1 MSVFSDINNDITGN
15 AYRWITPFKEVT
27 GMVPV
32 GYVLARDGSKINQ
45 TDKRAAYEL
54 MDQAMESLER
64 RAQCIRLIREIQADP
79 IAMASPQGNE
89 RQSTYRMCWMKSSQS
104 FFYLLKFAAEL
115 YQRHGLSVNEVTPEM
130 RRNGTL
136 AFRDV
141 SWTLWRSGKSTAG
154 RAGYV
159 NNMGGKLYVFDEPR
173 DWIVFADEQLVSLR
187 DQFGLSTRDG
197 SQGTLQGGQMG
208 KAMGEPLTTGA
219 IVLYC
224 VIAITLAVIVV
235 ATLHS
240 MNLSEFQEVD
250 KQDREVV
257 KSYLDTALAARGKY
271 LETGDPKYLVAAQEA
286 EKVALQLDKTR
297 TERAAAAG
305 DSLDPFG
312 GLADAFKG
320 ASTMVAAV
328 TVAAV
333 LYFAAPYI
341 LAFIKS
347 RKGGEA

>member
-1 MSVFSDINNDITGN
+1 MSIFSDINNDITGN

-54 MDQAMESLER
+54 MDQAMESLGR
-64 RAQCIRLIREIQADP
+64 RAECIKRIRELQADP

-89 RQSTYRMCWMKSSQS
+89 RQSTYRMCWLKSSQS
-104 FFYLLKFAAEL
+104 FYYLLKFAGEL
-115 YQRHGLSVNEVTPEM
+115 YQRHGLRTDQVTPEM
-130 RRNGTL
+130 QRNGTL
-136 AFRDV
+136 PFRDV
-141 SWTLWRSGKSTAG
+141 SWTMWRSDKSTAG
-154 RAGYV
+154 RAGFV
-159 NNMGGKLYVFDEPR
+159 NNKGGKVYVFDEPR
-173 DWIVFADEQLVSLR
+173 DWVVFAEEQLVILR
-187 DQFGLSTRDG
+187 DQFGISTRDG

-208 KAMGEPLTTGA
+208 KTMGEPLTAGV

-257 KSYLDTALAARGKY
+257 KSYLDVGLAARGKY
-271 LETGDPKYLVAAQEA
+271 IETGDPKWLVAAREA
-286 EKVALQLDKTR
+286 EQVALQLDKTR
-297 TERAAAAG
+297 TERSKAAG

-320 ASTMVAAV
+320 LSTAV
-328 TVAAV
+328 TAITVAAV
-333 LYFAAPYI
+333 LYFAAPYL